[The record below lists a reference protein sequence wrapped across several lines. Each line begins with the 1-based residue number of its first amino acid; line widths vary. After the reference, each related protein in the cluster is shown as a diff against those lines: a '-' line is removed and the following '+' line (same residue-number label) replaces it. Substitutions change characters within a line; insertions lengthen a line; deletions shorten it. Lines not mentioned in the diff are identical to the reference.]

1 MSDLIYAIIV
11 QILMYQ
17 ELNNNETW
25 QSGARI

>member
-25 QSGARI
+25 QFGARI

>member
-1 MSDLIYAIIV
+1 MSDLIDAIIV

-25 QSGARI
+25 QFGTRI